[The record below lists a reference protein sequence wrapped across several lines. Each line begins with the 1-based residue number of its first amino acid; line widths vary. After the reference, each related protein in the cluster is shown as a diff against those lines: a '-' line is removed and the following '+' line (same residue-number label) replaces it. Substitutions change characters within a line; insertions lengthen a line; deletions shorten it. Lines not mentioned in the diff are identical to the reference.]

1 MGRKKKKKKGL
12 SKSIFNATSLCCD
25 IRVLRVLKE
34 KKDGK
39 IERKYFIK
47 CRSDEQM
54 EGKFAE
60 DL

>member
-12 SKSIFNATSLCCD
+12 NKSIFLMQ
-25 IRVLRVLKE
+25 RVCVASILKE
-34 KKDGK
+34 EKKKDGK

>member
-12 SKSIFNATSLCCD
+12 SKSIFLMQ
-25 IRVLRVLKE
+25 RVCVASILKE
-34 KKDGK
+34 EKKKDGK